1 MKQTFK
7 LLHTSDWHLGRT
19 LYDRKRYDE
28 FEQFLNWLAVFI
40 RNEEINALLVA
51 GDIFDTTTPANRA
64 LELYYQFLSK
74 ASQTGCRHIVLIGG
88 NHDSPS
94 LLNAPKELLRLFR
107 VHVVGAV
114 TNLPEE
120 EVIVLRNEADTPEAI
135 ICAVP
140 YLRDKDIR
148 TVEAGEKMEEKDQK
162 MIAGLIAHYANVS
175 AIALKSREE
184 SGNLP
189 IIGMGH
195 LFTSGGKTTE
205 GDGVRE
211 LYVGGAAMV
220 EEHSFPE
227 CFDYLALGHL
237 HIAQKVGQAEH
248 KRYCGS
254 PIPMGFGEAGQQKKV
269 VVVEFEQ
276 HRPLVTEHNIPSFQ
290 ELQVITGNTAE
301 ILAKIEELKASG
313 SSAWLEIDH
322 SEPQGLAGLS
332 DQLNEAIA
340 GTNLEILRIRKKQIA
355 GLSLSAIEDQESLED
370 LDPLTVFSRCLDAFQ
385 KKDAERSE
393 LELAYREIIQ
403 SLSEQDIQAL

>member
-1 MKQTFK
+1 MNQTFK

-28 FEQFLNWLAVFI
+28 FEQFLNWLAGFI
-40 RNEEINALLVA
+40 RDEEISALLVA

-74 ASQTGCRHIVLIGG
+74 ASLSGCRHIVITGG

-94 LLNAPKELLRLFR
+94 LLNAPKELLRLFH
-107 VHVVGAV
+107 VHVIGAV
-114 TNLPEE
+114 TNSPEE

-148 TVEAGEKMEEKDQK
+148 SVEAGEKMEEKDRK
-162 MIAGLIAHYANVS
+162 MLAGLTAHYAMVA
-175 AIALKSREE
+175 AIALEKQKEFDHV
-184 SGNLP
+184 P

-195 LFTSGGKTTE
+195 LFTSGGKTTD

-211 LYVGGAAMV
+211 LYVGGAALV
-220 EEHSFPE
+220 EEESFPE

-237 HIAQKVGQAEH
+237 HVAQKVGRAEH
-248 KRYCGS
+248 RRYCGS
-254 PIPMGFGEAGQQKKV
+254 PIPMGFGEAGQQKKIV
-269 VVVEFEQ
+269 VAEIKQ
-276 HRPLVTEHNIPSFQ
+276 HELTVTEHNIPCFQ
-290 ELQVITGNTAE
+290 ELKVISGNTTE
-301 ILAKIEELKASG
+301 ILAKIETLKVSG

-322 SEPQGLAGLS
+322 TEPEGLAGLT

-355 GLSLSAIEDQESLED
+355 TLSLTALEEQESLED
-370 LDPLTVFSRCLDAFQ
+370 LDPLTVFGRCLDACQ

-403 SLSEQDIQAL
+403 SLNEQDLQAV